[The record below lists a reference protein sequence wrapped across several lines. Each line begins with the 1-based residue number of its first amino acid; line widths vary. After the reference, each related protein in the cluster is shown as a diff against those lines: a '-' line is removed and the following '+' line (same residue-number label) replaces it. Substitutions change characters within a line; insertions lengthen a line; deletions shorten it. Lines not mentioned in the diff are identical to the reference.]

1 MTTVSEDDCVVPTDE
16 ADQALMPP
24 ARRCFEPV
32 ALAASLIA
40 GEFERP
46 SANHDHR
53 APERAFRDILIT
65 PFQHH
70 FFALSPISTSWRR
83 RRACGQQGGPV
94 DNN

>member
-16 ADQALMPP
+16 ADQALM
-24 ARRCFEPV
+24 
-32 ALAASLIA
+32 LIA
-40 GEFERP
+40 GEFEHP

-83 RRACGQQGGPV
+83 RRACG
-94 DNN
+94 

>member
-1 MTTVSEDDCVVPTDE
+1 VTTVSKDDCVVPTDE
-16 ADQALMPP
+16 ADQALMPL
-24 ARRCFEPV
+24 ARRGFEPV
-32 ALAASLIA
+32 ALATSLIA

-53 APERAFRDILIT
+53 APERAFRDISIT

-83 RRACGQQGGPV
+83 RRACG
-94 DNN
+94 